1 MTSIPRR
8 PSARI
13 TILPFVIS
21 VVLVYLN
28 CCSAPFGALN
38 NPYDAKNPSYVAVT
52 GVSLNATTLSLSVG
66 GGSSTLT
73 ATIAP
78 SNATGTGVTWSSSA
92 PSVGTVNS
100 NGVVSP
106 VTVGTTTIAV
116 TTTDGGKTATCAV
129 MVTATPSTP
138 AMPTGVSASAGNAQ
152 VTISW
157 TAVSGATSYNLYWS
171 TTSGVTKT
179 SGTKITGVTSPYTQ
193 TGLTNGTTYYYVVTA
208 VTAGGES
215 AASNQASAT
224 PQVPAPS
231 APTGVSAISGNA
243 QVTVSWTAV
252 SGATSYN
259 LYWSTTSGVTPSTGT
274 KITGVASPYTQTGL
288 TNGTTY
294 YYVVTA
300 VTAGGESAASN
311 QASATPQ
318 VPAPSAP
325 TGVSAISGNAQVTV
339 SWTAVSGATSY
350 NLYWST
356 TSGVT
361 PSTGTKITGV
371 ASPYTQTGLT
381 NGTTYYYVVTAV
393 TAGGESAASNQ
404 ASATPQVPTP
414 SIQMVSIPA
423 GSFNNGTSVVTLSA
437 FHMSEYDITQSQY
450 QAMTGTNP
458 SYFSSNAD
466 AATCPV
472 EQVTWYD
479 AVEFCNKL
487 SSSAGLTP
495 VYTITG
501 RTPATGYPITS
512 ATVTADF
519 TQNGYRLPTEAQWEY
534 ACRAGTTT
542 TFFWGNTSG
551 DPDATTESYAWYASN
566 SNNTTHG
573 VGQKL
578 PNPWGLYDIVGD
590 VWQWCWD
597 WYGTYPSG
605 PQTNPIGPS
614 SGTDRVFRGGSWCRS
629 SDDLAS
635 AYRDNTSPRTSRDC
649 NIGFRVAAP

>member
-179 SGTKITGVTSPYTQ
+179 SGTKITGVT
-193 TGLTNGTTYYYVVTA
+193 
-208 VTAGGES
+208 
-215 AASNQASAT
+215 
-224 PQVPAPS
+224 
-231 APTGVSAISGNA
+231 
-243 QVTVSWTAV
+243 
-252 SGATSYN
+252 
-259 LYWSTTSGVTPSTGT
+259 
-274 KITGVASPYTQTGL
+274 
-288 TNGTTY
+288 
-294 YYVVTA
+294 
-300 VTAGGESAASN
+300 
-311 QASATPQ
+311 
-318 VPAPSAP
+318 
-325 TGVSAISGNAQVTV
+325 
-339 SWTAVSGATSY
+339 
-350 NLYWST
+350 
-356 TSGVT
+356 
-361 PSTGTKITGV
+361 
-371 ASPYTQTGLT
+371 SPYTQTGLT

-605 PQTNPIGPS
+605 PQTNPTGPS
-614 SGTDRVFRGGSWCRS
+614 SGAGRVIRGGSWDYS
-629 SDDLAS
+629 SDYLAS
-635 AYRDNTSPRTSRDC
+635 AFRNTTSTRPTRTTLLGSVSPPPSPTGTEERPKGGLIRPPVGIRPDRGRLEGREC
-649 NIGFRVAAP
+649 G

>member
-318 VPAPSAP
+318 VP
-325 TGVSAISGNAQVTV
+325 
-339 SWTAVSGATSY
+339 
-350 NLYWST
+350 
-356 TSGVT
+356 
-361 PSTGTKITGV
+361 
-371 ASPYTQTGLT
+371 
-381 NGTTYYYVVTAV
+381 
-393 TAGGESAASNQ
+393 
-404 ASATPQVPTP
+404 TP

-597 WYGTYPSG
+597 WFGTYPTG

-614 SGTDRVFRGGSWCRS
+614 SGTDRVIRGGSWYNS
-629 SDDLAS
+629 SGGLAS
-635 AYRDNTSPRTSRDC
+635 AYRYYDDPNYEYNT
-649 NIGFRVAAP
+649 IGFRVAAP